1 MSFCVYYDKDFEYTD
16 EVQELRIVYRPK
28 DRKNLQEFL
37 TNYSTKH
44 RIIIEIT
51 KIKDVSFEELAMI
64 KLKHPDFNFT
74 LTIDETFTKELM
86 SLLDDTGLP
95 YYFNSVISN
104 IDQFNGLLQTNVT
117 DILVGENL
125 CFHADNLHK
134 LAKKYNKKLR
144 VFVNV
149 VQSSWLDKENSIT
162 DFFIRPDDIDL
173 YSNYFDV
180 FEFWAEKNRQN
191 VLYEIYQKDKYW
203 YGNLE
208 DLIAGFKGHSFNAN
222 LLSLFGEKRINCGKK
237 CAYGIHCEWC
247 KRINH
252 LSQALQNQEVMI
264 KHS

>member
-95 YYFNSVISN
+95 YYFNSVIRN

-117 DILVGENL
+117 DILVGEIL
-125 CFHADNLHK
+125 CFHANNLHK
-134 LAKKYNKKLR
+134 LAEKYNKKLR

-162 DFFIRPDDIDL
+162 PNDVSL
-173 YSNYFDV
+173 NYV
-180 FEFWAEKNRQN
+180 EKDEDGVSHNRQ
-191 VLYEIYQKDKYW
+191 IKI
-203 YGNLE
+203 LE
-208 DLIAGFKGHSFNAN
+208 DGRLSEPFGPGFFDETR
-222 LLSLFGEKRINCGKK
+222 SLVMQMLKFQS
-237 CAYGIHCEWC
+237 
-247 KRINH
+247 
-252 LSQALQNQEVMI
+252 SQTS
-264 KHS
+264 KP